1 MSDSALDS
9 ILDQYSEDAKKTQKI
24 THLNLK
30 DKNENLIQRIH
41 SYQHKMN

>member
-30 DKNENLIQRIH
+30 RQNEKSNTKESTVTNTR
-41 SYQHKMN
+41 